1 MPFKCIDRPSAKYGE
16 RRGRGQITML
26 VFHYTGMVSSDAAL
40 QRLCDPD
47 AEVSAHLLIDEDGT
61 AYRLVDDDKRAW
73 HAGTSFWRG
82 ESDINSASVGIE
94 LVNPGHEYGYRAF
107 PQPQIDA
114 LITVSQDLIDQYDIP
129 ATGIVG
135 HSDIAPGRKSDPGE
149 LFPWEHLASCGI
161 GLWPD
166 MACEI
171 EPRPGTPWDWLTEVG
186 YARPGDPDCGGRVLH
201 SDTAESDVISAFQ
214 ARFTPD
220 NHSGTLDDQTKTAI
234 NAVARIFS

>member
-82 ESDINSASVGIE
+82 ESDINSASIGIE

-107 PQPQIDA
+107 PQPQLDA

-161 GLWPD
+161 GLWPVQE
-166 MACEI
+166 C
-171 EPRPGTPWDWLTEVG
+171 
-186 YARPGDPDCGGRVLH
+186 
-201 SDTAESDVISAFQ
+201 
-214 ARFTPD
+214 
-220 NHSGTLDDQTKTAI
+220 
-234 NAVARIFS
+234 